1 MFNARLLGNGHGRYH
16 GNRIM
21 AAMSGRRWDATT
33 QVSSKLIHWYMS
45 YGISNIFQYGGRP
58 PS

>member
-1 MFNARLLGNGHGRYH
+1 MFSVRLLGNGRYH

-21 AAMSGRRWDATT
+21 ADMSGTSQDVTT
-33 QVSSKLIHWYMS
+33 QVSSKSIHWLTS
-45 YGISNIFQYGGRP
+45 YGISNIFQHGGHP